1 MFKLNYFIL
10 LYPDRETGRFKRNCK
25 FASSGVRVK
34 DGRKRGENEGG
45 GGEREGKKRQTGK
58 KTAELLFLHLRLITT
73 GLHIPDVT

>member
-45 GGEREGKKRQTGK
+45 GGGGGREREKKDKQERKRQSCFSFT
-58 KTAELLFLHLRLITT
+58 F
-73 GLHIPDVT
+73 V